1 MDNEERERIF
11 EQHQKIRDWI
21 ENVKRATHPHFL
33 EVHGV
38 LYKVKAL
45 VESRRNKATSKL

>member
-33 EVHGV
+33 GV
-38 LYKVKAL
+38 RLANQGIAL
-45 VESRRNKATSKL
+45 EEW